1 MDLIAHFQLQAEYN
15 RWMNQSLLAVCDPL
29 PDAMRRRDL
38 GAFFRSVHGTF
49 NHLPLVD
56 RLWLARLEGRDFPV
70 TALDQE
76 VHADWEALKSD
87 RAATDA
93 RVLDLVGGLEASDRP
108 ACCAIRAWST
118 APSAGFAP
126 SSLSPTCSSI
136 RSIIAASSPRCSRS
150 WESIS
155 ARRTSSGCRALPP
168 RADATGRGRTMSDTL
183 RSARGASSR
192 GDGPGAARATAYRQ
206 SEDATCPHLIK
217 AEVRR

>member
-49 NHLPLVD
+49 NHLLLVD

-93 RVLDLVGGLEASDRP
+93 RVLDLVGGLDASDLARVLRYSSVVDG
-108 ACCAIRAWST
+108 AERRLST
-118 APSAGFAP
+118 VIALTHLFLHQIHHRGQLTTLLSQLGVDFGETDLLWMPGVAAP
-126 SSLSPTCSSI
+126 
-136 RSIIAASSPRCSRS
+136 R
-150 WESIS
+150 
-155 ARRTSSGCRALPP
+155 
-168 RADATGRGRTMSDTL
+168 
-183 RSARGASSR
+183 
-192 GDGPGAARATAYRQ
+192 
-206 SEDATCPHLIK
+206 
-217 AEVRR
+217 